1 MPSQELRQLIK
12 DKVEPVLSQLQG
24 VASVRTLGG
33 DTREIRV
40 DVSLDSAKAAGVAP
54 AQIAER
60 IGMENVD
67 VPAGRFDLGPTELTV
82 RSIGQFEN
90 VDEIAA
96 AMREAVIE
104 RDKAPGHKSWG
115 MYEVSLN
122 GPDDL
127 LVRVGWPSRLVSR

>member
-1 MPSQELRQLIK
+1 MSDGERP
-12 DKVEPVLSQLQG
+12 G
-24 VASVRTLGG
+24 VTPIIPCNDIDAAEAWWNRLGF
-33 DTREIRV
+33 
-40 DVSLDSAKAAGVAP
+40 
-54 AQIAER
+54 ER
-60 IGMENVD
+60 
-67 VPAGRFDLGPTELTV
+67 PAGQDYGDYRMLTDRDGGEV
-82 RSIGQFEN
+82 HLNLAVEGWVVPGRNPFGVYVYTRR

-96 AMREAVIE
+96 AMHEAVIE

>member
-1 MPSQELRQLIK
+1 MSDGERP
-12 DKVEPVLSQLQG
+12 G
-24 VASVRTLGG
+24 VTPIIPCNDIDAAEGWWNRLGFVR
-33 DTREIRV
+33 
-40 DVSLDSAKAAGVAP
+40 
-54 AQIAER
+54 
-60 IGMENVD
+60 
-67 VPAGRFDLGPTELTV
+67 PAGQDYGDYRMLSDSDGGEVHLNLAVEGWVVPGRNPFGVYVYT
-82 RSIGQFEN
+82 RR